1 MQLEKL
7 QFNGIDNK
15 LTSLL
20 ARQEKLQS
28 RMYTLESCIDN
39 LTQQLNKLSEDLHT
53 QDMRFRAE
61 LLQHAEKLTSLEH
74 TKQDSEHMYTYDE
87 MKEIVCMIM
96 TEQLQNP
103 NGIMYN
109 LIYDL
114 VKSIV
119 YSAFN
124 KY

>member
-28 RMYTLESCIDN
+28 RMYTLESRINN
-39 LTQQLNKLSEDLHT
+39 LTQQLNKLSEDLHK
-53 QDMRFRAE
+53 QDIQCQAE
-61 LLQHAEKLTSLEH
+61 LSKYAEKLISSEH
-74 TKQDSEHMYTYDE
+74 IKQNSEHMYTYDE
-87 MKEIVCMIM
+87 MREIVCTIM
-96 TEQLQNP
+96 SEQLQNP